1 MNRLE
6 EIEAFL
12 AVVDEAGFGAAAERL
27 GIAKSM
33 VSRRVSELELRLGV
47 QLLQRTTRRQS
58 LTDAGR
64 EFYPR
69 ATQVIADLNEAEDF
83 VADANCQLSGR
94 IRLALPLGFGVSQL
108 ATPLNRFMRDHPDIE
123 LDIDLSDRMVD
134 LIGENIDLAI
144 RIGELEDSNLV
155 ARRLA
160 AVYFA
165 ICASPDYLERFGEPK
180 HPDELAQHE
189 VMVYSNL
196 PAGRQWSWNLDGK
209 RISPRLKY
217 RLSAN
222 NGEFLAAMACHG
234 LGLVGGPRAYLQDY
248 IDRGQLVPVLTEFSH
263 PPVGM
268 YAVYPPGRL
277 ISRRVKSLSDALLE
291 YFRKRKI

>member
-12 AVVDEAGFGAAAERL
+12 AVVDEAGFSAAADRL

-33 VSRRVSELELRLGV
+33 VSRRVSELEKRLGV
-47 QLLQRTTRRQS
+47 QLLQRTTRSQS

-83 VADANCQLSGR
+83 IADSNCQISGR

-108 ATPLNRFMRDHPDIE
+108 VTPLNRFMADHPQIE
-123 LDIDLSDRMVD
+123 IDVDLSDRMVD
-134 LIGENIDLAI
+134 LIADNVDLAI

-160 AVYFA
+160 SGHFT
-165 ICASPDYLERFGEPK
+165 ICASPDYLARFGEPR
-180 HPDELAQHE
+180 HPEELARHQ
-189 VMVYSNL
+189 VLIYSNL
-196 PAGRQWSWNLDGK
+196 TAGRQWSWTIDGK
-209 RISPRLKY
+209 RVNPRPGY

-234 LGLVGGPRAYLQDY
+234 LGLVAGPTAYLQGY
-248 IDRGQLVPVLTEFSH
+248 IQRGDLVPVLSEF
-263 PPVGM
+263 PRRAVGM

-277 ISRRVKSLSDALLE
+277 VSRRVKLLSDAL
-291 YFRKRKI
+291 YDFFHKRDI

>member
-12 AVVDEAGFGAAAERL
+12 AVVDESGFGTAAERL

-33 VSRRVSELELRLGV
+33 VSRRVSDLERRLGV
-47 QLLQRTTRRQS
+47 QLLQRTTRKQS
-58 LTDAGR
+58 LTEAGR

-83 VADANCQLSGR
+83 VADANCQISGR

-108 ATPLNRFMRDHPDIE
+108 ATPLNQFMRDHPAVE
-123 LDIDLSDRMVD
+123 LDIDLSDRLVDMV
-134 LIGENIDLAI
+134 GENIDLAI

-155 ARRLA
+155 VRRLA
-160 AVYFA
+160 SVGFA
-165 ICASPDYLERFGEPK
+165 LCASPEYLSQHGEPV
-180 HPDELAQHE
+180 HPEDLAEHE
-189 VMVYSNL
+189 VLIYSNV

-209 RISPRLKY
+209 RINPRLKY
-217 RLSAN
+217 RISAN

-234 LGLVGGPRAYLQDY
+234 LGLVAGPRAYLQGY
-248 IDRGQLVPVLTEFSH
+248 IESGELVPILTEYPRRS
-263 PPVGM
+263 VGM
-268 YAVYPPGRL
+268 FAVYPPGRL
-277 ISRRVKSLSDALLE
+277 ISRRVKMLSDFLLDF
-291 YFRKRKI
+291 FRKREI